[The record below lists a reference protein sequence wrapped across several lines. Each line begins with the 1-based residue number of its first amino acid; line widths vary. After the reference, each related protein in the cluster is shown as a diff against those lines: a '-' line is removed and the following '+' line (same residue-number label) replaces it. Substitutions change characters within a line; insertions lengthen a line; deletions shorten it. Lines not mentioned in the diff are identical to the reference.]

1 MLCEFRCKVDINRCV
16 LFPVLFHYGCHRIL
30 ETVPCV
36 YSRSSFLIHPVDDSP
51 RRDSQTPSPSLP
63 ACPALCNHK
72 FAPVSV
78 TRFMFHGQVHLCGML
93 GPTYMWRETSV
104 SLGLTSLHTVIS
116 RSIHVAANGTFQLFL
131 WLRNLL
137 DVDGHLGCFYC
148 LLLVL
153 MWSQAWPNAV
163 SPSWGEEVIESGWYC
178 LSHSRLW
185 AWSEPS
191 KLETWPRGWRFF
203 GPRAWIP
210 IHWEWPSSAAQGSA
224 WKPQNQCRAL
234 TRRRPEGSRWLG
246 GGRVALELFHAGR
259 DSALSGLALTRFLVL
274 GGLSWL

>member
-1 MLCEFRCKVDINRCV
+1 
-16 LFPVLFHYGCHRIL
+16 
-30 ETVPCV
+30 
-36 YSRSSFLIHPVDDSP
+36 
-51 RRDSQTPSPSLP
+51 
-63 ACPALCNHK
+63 
-72 FAPVSV
+72 
-78 TRFMFHGQVHLCGML
+78 
-93 GPTYMWRETSV
+93 MWREASV
-104 SLGLTSLHTVIS
+104 SLGLTSLHTTIS
-116 RSIHVAANGTFQLFL
+116 RSIHVATMAHFNCFYGWEMFPYIFGSQLY
-131 WLRNLL
+131 LL
-137 DVDGHLGCFYC
+137 DVDGHLGCFCC

-178 LSHSRLW
+178 LSHNRLW

-191 KLETWPRGWRFF
+191 KLETWPWGWRFF

-246 GGRVALELFHAGR
+246 GGRVALELCHAGR
-259 DSALSGLALTRFLVL
+259 DSALSRLALTRFLVL